1 MDGTGVIF
9 AGCAYTGP
17 VATSPA
23 TAGVLR
29 FGVFELDLQQQELRR
44 GGVLIKLTPQ
54 QFRVLRLLAEHGDQI
69 CTREQIQ
76 REVWGGEVFVD
87 FDRGLNVCIAAIRAA
102 LNDNSEAPRFIQT
115 LPRQG
120 YRFVTP
126 VEQVIIGNPPVPAAS
141 RQAAKGSKRAV
152 IALAA
157 ALVVAAIA
165 AAYYLF
171 PHHAKRLAV
180 LPFDDLNGGAE
191 TVPVAAGMTD
201 EITTQLGAA
210 APGRLAVIGRT
221 SAARYAA
228 GKAAM
233 ADLAADYLIEGSL
246 RSEGGEMR
254 ISVRLLEARG
264 ETQIWSHTYTG
275 SGSARLQLQQSV
287 ASSVTGAVTS
297 KLFSHETQPRPYQAD
312 TQAAEAYWNGR
323 YLDRRD
329 PVRAVQWF
337 EEATRRDSRFAAPR
351 AALAEL
357 WLTQAL
363 TGSNPADSFA
373 KARLV
378 AQEAIKIDER
388 NAEAHATLGAI
399 CFWNDWNRSEARRQL
414 ERALELNASLARAH
428 HDYGFLLVETGA
440 ANAGIDE
447 LRIALALDPISP
459 RVNIDAGWVFL
470 QARRYD
476 EAVRYATRALE
487 LEPRLEEARLC
498 IARANFYQGRGSI
511 DELKK
516 LRASVNPYYRAMAA
530 AISGEKSDALAA
542 LDEAMATHNVML
554 AMIGTEPAFDS
565 LRSNLHFR
573 ELQRK
578 VGIKD

>member
-1 MDGTGVIF
+1 
-9 AGCAYTGP
+9 
-17 VATSPA
+17 VASPA
-23 TAGVLR
+23 ATVNVLR

-54 QFRVLRLLAEHGDQI
+54 QFRVLRLLAERGDQV

-76 REVWGGEVFVD
+76 REVWGGEIFVD

-115 LPRQG
+115 VPRQG

-126 VEQVIIGNPPVPAAS
+126 VEQVIIGNAPAPLVS
-141 RQAAKGSKRAV
+141 RRAAKGREVAV
-152 IALAA
+152 IAVAATVVIVALAA
-157 ALVVAAIA
+157 ANH
-165 AAYYLF
+165 LF
-171 PHHAKRLAV
+171 PHHTKRLAV
-180 LPFDDLNGGAE
+180 LPFDDLTGAGGA
-191 TVPVAAGMTD
+191 PVAAGMTD
-201 EITTQLGAA
+201 ELTTQLGAA
-210 APGRLAVIGRT
+210 DPGRLAVIGRT

-228 GKAAM
+228 GRAALT
-233 ADLAADYLIEGSL
+233 DLAADYVIEGSL

-264 ETQIWSHTYTG
+264 QTQIWNHTYSS

-287 ASSVTGAVTS
+287 ASSVTRAVTS
-297 KLFSHETQPRPYQAD
+297 KLFSREAQPPPPYQAD
-312 TQAAEAYWNGR
+312 PQAAEAYWNGR
-323 YLDRRD
+323 YLDSRD
-329 PVRAVQWF
+329 PVRALQWF
-337 EEATRRDSRFAAPR
+337 EEAARRDSRFAAPR
-351 AALAEL
+351 AALAEM

-363 TGSNPADSFA
+363 MGSGPADSFA
-373 KARLV
+373 KARLF

-414 ERALELNASLARAH
+414 ERALELNASMARAH

-447 LRIALALDPISP
+447 LRRGLALDPISP

-470 QARRYD
+470 QARHYD
-476 EAVRYATRALE
+476 EAVRYASRALE

-498 IARANFYQGRGSI
+498 IARAAFYQGRGSV
-511 DELKK
+511 EEFKK
-516 LRASVNPYYRAMAA
+516 LRVSVNPYYRAMAA
-530 AISGEKSDALAA
+530 AISGEQSGALAA
-542 LDEAMATHNVML
+542 LDEAMDTHNIML

-565 LRSNLHFR
+565 LRSNSHFR

-578 VGIKD
+578 VGMKD

>member
-1 MDGTGVIF
+1 
-9 AGCAYTGP
+9 
-17 VATSPA
+17 VASSPA
-23 TAGVLR
+23 TVSVLR

-54 QFRVLRLLAEHGDQI
+54 QFRVLRLLAEHGDHV

-126 VEQVIIGNPPVPAAS
+126 VEQVTTGNSPAPPVSRTAAN
-141 RQAAKGSKRAV
+141 RGKIAV
-152 IALAA
+152 IAVAA
-157 ALVVAAIA
+157 AIVVAALA
-165 AAYYLF
+165 AVNYLF

-180 LPFDDLNGGAE
+180 LPFEDLSGGAD
-191 TVPVAAGMTD
+191 TAPVAAGMTD

-210 APGRLAVIGRT
+210 DPGQLAVIGRT

-233 ADLAADYLIEGSL
+233 ADLAADYVIEGSL

-254 ISVRLLEARG
+254 ISVRLLEAHG
-264 ETQIWSHTYTG
+264 QTQIWSHTFSG
-275 SGSARLQLQQSV
+275 SGPARLRLQESV
-287 ASSVTGAVTS
+287 AASVTSAVTS
-297 KLFSHETQPRPYQAD
+297 KLFSHDTQLRPPYQAD
-312 TQAAEAYWNGR
+312 PQAAEAYWNGR

-329 PVRAVQWF
+329 SVRAAQWF
-337 EEATRRDSRFAAPR
+337 QEAARRDSRFVAPR

-363 TGSNPADSFA
+363 TGSNPTDSFA

-399 CFWNDWNRSEARRQL
+399 YFWNDWNRRDARRQFV
-414 ERALELNASLARAH
+414 RALELNASLARAH

-440 ANAGIDE
+440 AKAGIDE
-447 LRIALALDPISP
+447 LRIGLALDPISP

-476 EAVRYATRALE
+476 DAVRYATRALE

-498 IARANFYQGRGSI
+498 VARANFYKGRGSI

-542 LDEAMATHNVML
+542 LDEAMATHNIML

-565 LRSNLHFR
+565 LRSDSHFR

-578 VGIKD
+578 VGMKD